1 MIKIAL
7 LFPGQ
12 GSQYNMMGKAL
23 YESSAEAREIFSR
36 TNDILGYDLLA
47 VINEGNLDQL
57 TRTEFAQPAIF
68 AYSYAI
74 FQSIWKG
81 KKFFPSFMAGHS
93 LGEITALTCAGV
105 FKYEDALRLVM
116 ERASLMQQATTEGQ
130 GGMAAINGLHPLL
143 VEEECARLSNDEDKI
158 VVANYN
164 SSNQVVISGSK
175 ALVTQAAENLA
186 KIGAISIPLQVSAPF
201 HTPYLEISNQ
211 IFQRVLAAT
220 DMSAINWP
228 VLSNVDA
235 KPYSDL
241 EGIRARLSMQMVSA
255 VRWKETIDY
264 LLRQGVNTFIEL
276 GPKSAL
282 TNLIKRDFSHVRAF
296 SYEEHN
302 QEIMA
307 IIDEQ
312 IAEKRPT
319 LVSRSLAIAV
329 CTRNQNWDE
338 AEYQRGVIEPYRK
351 VQALSNRL
359 EEEGREE
366 SAEDMKE
373 AIEMLRSVF
382 VTKKVPLE
390 EQRERFTQIFDE
402 TKNRHLFDDFAPI
415 MFDEK
420 ETVYEK

>member
-12 GSQYNMMGKAL
+12 GSQYNMMGKSL
-23 YESSAEAREIFSR
+23 CESSAEAREIFR
-36 TNDILGYDLLA
+36 KTNEILGYDLLSI
-47 VINEGNLDQL
+47 INEGNLDKL

-74 FQSIWKG
+74 FQSIWKE
-81 KKFFPSFMAGHS
+81 KPFFPSFMAGHS

-105 FKYEDALRLVM
+105 FTYEDALRLVM
-116 ERASLMQQATTEGQ
+116 ERATLMQQATTEGQ

-143 VEEECARLSNDEDKI
+143 VEEECARLSNADDKI

-164 SSNQVVISGSK
+164 SNYQVVVSGSK
-175 ALVTQAAENLA
+175 SLVTQASENLA
-186 KIGAISIPLQVSAPF
+186 RIGAVSVPLQVSAPF

-211 IFQRVLAAT
+211 IFQRVLNVT
-220 DMSAINWP
+220 EMSAIDWP

-235 KPYSDL
+235 KPYFSA
-241 EGIRARLSMQMVSA
+241 EEIRERLSMQMVSA
-255 VRWKETIDY
+255 VRWKESIEY
-264 LLRQGVNTFIEL
+264 LLRQGVNTFIEM

-282 TNLIKRDFSHVRAF
+282 TNLIKRDYSHVRTL
-296 SYEEHN
+296 SYEEHQ

-312 IAEKRPT
+312 IADKRPT
-319 LVSRSLAIAV
+319 LMSRSLAIAV

-338 AEYQRGVIEPYRK
+338 AEYQRGVIEPYRR
-351 VQALSNRL
+351 VQALSNQL
-359 EEEGREE
+359 EEEGRVE
-366 SAEDMKE
+366 SVEDMKQ

-382 VTKKVPLE
+382 VTKKVPME

-402 TKNRHLFDDFAPI
+402 TKKRHLYDDFSEL
-415 MFDEK
+415 MFGAK

>member
-12 GSQYNMMGKAL
+12 GSQYNMMGKSL

-47 VINEGNLDQL
+47 VINEGNLDKL

-74 FQSIWKG
+74 FQSIWKE

-105 FKYEDALRLVM
+105 FTYEDALRLVM
-116 ERASLMQQATTEGQ
+116 ERASLMQQATTDGQ

-143 VEEECARLSNDEDKI
+143 VEEECARLSNDDDKI

-235 KPYSDL
+235 KPYSDT
-241 EGIRARLSMQMVSA
+241 EGIRTRLSMQMVSA

-296 SYEEHN
+296 SYEEHY

-359 EEEGREE
+359 EEEGSEE
-366 SAEDMKE
+366 SIEDMKQ

-402 TKNRHLFDDFAPI
+402 TKKRHLFDDFAAL

>member
-12 GSQYNMMGKAL
+12 GSQYNMMGKSL
-23 YESSAEAREIFSR
+23 CESSPEVREIFSKA
-36 TNDILGYDLLA
+36 NDILGYDLLA
-47 VINEGNLDQL
+47 IINEGNLEKL
-57 TRTEFAQPAIF
+57 TRTEYAQPAIF
-68 AYSYAI
+68 TYSYAI
-74 FQSIWKG
+74 FQSIWQE

-105 FKYEDALRLVM
+105 FTFEDALRLVL
-116 ERASLMQQATTEGQ
+116 ERANLMQEATLDGF

-143 VEEECARLSNDEDKI
+143 VEEECARISNDEDKI

-164 SSNQVVISGSK
+164 SSNQVVISGAK
-175 ALVTQAAENLA
+175 TLVTLAAENLA
-186 KIGAISIPLQVSAPF
+186 KIGAITIPLQVSAPF
-201 HTPYLEISNQ
+201 HTPYLEVSNQ
-211 IFQRVLAAT
+211 LFQRAVANT
-220 DMSAINWP
+220 HMSGLQWP

-235 KPYSDL
+235 KPYYDAAGVR
-241 EGIRARLSMQMVSA
+241 ERLSMQMVSA

-282 TNLIKRDFSHVRAF
+282 SNLLKRDFSHVRAY
-296 SYEEHN
+296 SYEDN
-302 QEIMA
+302 YQDIMS

-312 IAEKRPT
+312 IAEKRPSV
-319 LVSRSLAIAV
+319 VSRSLAIAV

-338 AEYQRGVIEPYRK
+338 AEYQKGVIEPYRK
-351 VQALSNRL
+351 VQALGNRL

-366 SAEDMKE
+366 SVEDMKQ

-382 VTKKVPLE
+382 VTKKVPQE

-402 TKNRHLFDDFAPI
+402 TKKRHLFDDFAAI
-415 MFDEK
+415 MFAEK
-420 ETVYEK
+420 EAMYEK

>member
-12 GSQYNMMGKAL
+12 GSQYTMMGKSL
-23 YESSAEAREIFSR
+23 YESSAEARDIFSK

-47 VINEGNLDQL
+47 VINEGNLDKL

-74 FQSIWKG
+74 FQSIWKD

-105 FKYEDALRLVM
+105 FTYEDALRLVM
-116 ERASLMQQATTEGQ
+116 ERGALMQQATTDGQ

-143 VEEECARLSNDEDKI
+143 VEEECARLSNEEDKI

-211 IFQRVLAAT
+211 IFQRVLTAT

-235 KPYSDL
+235 KPYFDT
-241 EGIRARLSMQMVSA
+241 EGIRTRLSMQMVSA

-282 TNLIKRDFSHVRAF
+282 THLIKRDFSHVRAF
-296 SYEEHN
+296 SYEDHY

-307 IIDEQ
+307 VIDEQ

-359 EEEGREE
+359 EEEGGEE
-366 SAEDMKE
+366 SAEDMKQ

-402 TKNRHLFDDFAPI
+402 TKKRHLFDDFAAL
-415 MFDEK
+415 MFGEK
-420 ETVYEK
+420 ETVYEQ